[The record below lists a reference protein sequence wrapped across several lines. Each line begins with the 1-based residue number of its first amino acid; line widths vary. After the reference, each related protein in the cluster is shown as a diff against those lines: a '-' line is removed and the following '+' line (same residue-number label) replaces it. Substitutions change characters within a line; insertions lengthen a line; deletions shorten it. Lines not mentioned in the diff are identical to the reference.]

1 MSEIAKVNNDTWRI
15 EDDFVRFF
23 LLEGKDK
30 AVLIDSGANCPNA
43 SDLAK
48 TITNKPIM
56 LLNTHG
62 DEDHASGTNGFSKI
76 HIHPLDYTCCGMK
89 EKYPNT
95 EMVELKDGDVVE
107 LGKRP
112 LKIIHIPGHTM
123 GSIAILDVNRKALY
137 AGDSVQ
143 KGNIFMFGKHRDPK
157 SFMDSLDKLIALK
170 SEYDF
175 IYASHDEFM
184 IPNDY
189 VEKVKAVWQQV
200 INGELEYELLDLFGN
215 KVKSYSTPVC
225 GFYTE

>member
-1 MSEIAKVNNDTWRI
+1 
-15 EDDFVRFF
+15 
-23 LLEGKDK
+23 
-30 AVLIDSGANCPNA
+30 
-43 SDLAK
+43 
-48 TITNKPIM
+48 
-56 LLNTHG
+56 
-62 DEDHASGTNGFSKI
+62 
-76 HIHPLDYTCCGMK
+76 MK

-123 GSIAILDVNRKALY
+123 GSIAILDVNRKVLY